1 MARIARRILPDETH
15 CRWPAW
21 IAPGCAVETVET
33 PQAAT
38 RPVRKSSRHLRN
50 SRYLARGMNKLSPQA
65 AGSLGGLGRSRLARA
80 LLYARRM
87 KPLRPFVLV
96 ASVAILVA
104 FSAPGCGDSAISG
117 GGVRLD
123 ANAGGAADVGVVD
136 ADRLACGNTFCDPS
150 QICLYPAY
158 GCIAMPV
165 PDSGACPDGWEW
177 STTSSAC
184 VQSRPTPSCVT
195 PTPGQ
200 GSFDCSEGG
209 RYPSC
214 ATVNTPIPSTC
225 SRTCR
230 AICA

>member
-1 MARIARRILPDETH
+1 
-15 CRWPAW
+15 
-21 IAPGCAVETVET
+21 
-33 PQAAT
+33 
-38 RPVRKSSRHLRN
+38 
-50 SRYLARGMNKLSPQA
+50 MNNPSPQA
-65 AGSLGGLGRSRLARA
+65 AVSSCGRGKSRLACA

-87 KPLRPFVLV
+87 KPVSLFVLV

-123 ANAGGAADVGVVD
+123 ASSGGAADVGVVD
-136 ADRLACGNTFCDPS
+136 ADRLACGNSFCDPS
-150 QICLYPAY
+150 QICLYPPY

-165 PDSGACPDGWEW
+165 LDSGACLDGSEW

-195 PTPGQ
+195 PTSGQ

-209 RYPSC
+209 KYPSC
-214 ATVNTPIPSTC
+214 ATVNAPIPSTC